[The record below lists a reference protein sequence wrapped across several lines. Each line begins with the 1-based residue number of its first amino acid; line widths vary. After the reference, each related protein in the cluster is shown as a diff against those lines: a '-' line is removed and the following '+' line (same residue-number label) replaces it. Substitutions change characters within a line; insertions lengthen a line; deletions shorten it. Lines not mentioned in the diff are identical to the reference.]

1 VLTLGRPLSLGV
13 CGQTYVVVNPQ
24 YGWLRE
30 SDPCGWLSGGYLVL
44 QLEVAKLGGRGFE
57 SPCPLQKS
65 SKDFMPIRAAPRGG
79 SSYIDAAINDVSML

>member
-13 CGQTYVVVNPQ
+13 CGQTHVVVNPE

-30 SDPCGWLSGGYLVL
+30 SDPCSWLSGGYLVS
-44 QLEVAKLGGRGFE
+44 QPEVAKVGGRGFE